1 MAIIHKS
8 FPVGPLQCNCTIIGD
23 TETHKG
29 YVIDPG
35 GDPELIMQSIAAM
48 NLSIEGIFHTHAHFD
63 HFLASA
69 EIKEKTGASIHL
81 HDSDRFLWDTL
92 EMQCK
97 YFNIEYKPT
106 PAPDFKI
113 EDGEEMKYCSGTCIH
128 TPGHTPGS
136 VSFYFEKELLL
147 VSGDTLFQG
156 SAGRTDLPGGDFNQL
171 KESIQKKI
179 YSLDGQTIV
188 IPGHGPNT
196 SIGHEI
202 ESNLYVRYN
211 S

>member
-1 MAIIHKS
+1 
-8 FPVGPLQCNCTIIGD
+8 
-23 TETHKG
+23 
-29 YVIDPG
+29 
-35 GDPELIMQSIAAM
+35 
-48 NLSIEGIFHTHAHFD
+48 
-63 HFLASA
+63 
-69 EIKEKTGASIHL
+69 
-81 HDSDRFLWDTL
+81 
-92 EMQCK
+92 MQCK

-156 SAGRTDLPGGDFNQL
+156 SVGRTDLPGGDFNQL

>member
-23 TETHKG
+23 TEIHKG

-156 SAGRTDLPGGDFNQL
+156 SVGRTDLPGGDFNQL

>member
-23 TETHKG
+23 TEIHKG

-156 SAGRTDLPGGDFNQL
+156 SVGRTDLPGGDFNQL

-179 YSLDGQTIV
+179 YSLDGETIV

>member
-23 TETHKG
+23 TEIHKG

-156 SAGRTDLPGGDFNQL
+156 SIGRTDLPGGDFNQL

>member
-1 MAIIHKS
+1 MTIIYKS
-8 FPVGPLQCNCTIIGD
+8 FPVGPLQCNCTVIGD
-23 TETHKG
+23 SSTGKG

-35 GDPELIMQSIAAM
+35 GHPELIMQTVESM
-48 NLSIEGIFHTHAHFD
+48 ELSIEGLYHTHAHFD

-106 PAPDFKI
+106 PAPDYKI
-113 EDGEEMKYCSGTCIH
+113 EDGEEMKYCSGSCIH

-136 VSFYFEKELLL
+136 VSFYFKEELLL

-156 SAGRTDLPGGDFNQL
+156 SIGRTDLPGGDFNQL
-171 KESIQKKI
+171 KESIQNKL
-179 YSLDGQTIV
+179 YSLDEETIV

-196 SIGHEI
+196 LIGHEI

-211 S
+211 N

>member
-35 GDPELIMQSIAAM
+35 GDQELIMQSIAAM

-156 SAGRTDLPGGDFNQL
+156 SVGRTDLPGGDFNQL

-179 YSLDGQTIV
+179 YSLDGETIV